1 MVPIQG
7 IEAAPTGLSASMPFG
22 IAQKEAEQLKRLY
35 DFKLHKI
42 QELAVDRPAMGSL
55 IAKGYVQ
62 KDGIGFLLTPS
73 GQELCKQLFETR

>member
-35 DFKLHKI
+35 DFKSHKI
-42 QELAVDRPAMGSL
+42 QELAIDRPAMGSL
-55 IAKGYVQ
+55 IAKGHVQ

-73 GQELCKQLFETR
+73 GQELCKQLFERR